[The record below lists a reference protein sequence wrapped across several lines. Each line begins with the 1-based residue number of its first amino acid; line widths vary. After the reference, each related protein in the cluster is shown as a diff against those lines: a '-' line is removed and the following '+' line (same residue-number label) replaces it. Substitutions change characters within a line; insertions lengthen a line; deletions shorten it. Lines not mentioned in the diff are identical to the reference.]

1 MAAAAARRR
10 REREREREETDPEA
24 DAAARRGRR
33 ELWNVWETLTG
44 FDCDM
49 IPDNIS
55 PNGDRAGRCMRQLA
69 G

>member
-1 MAAAAARRR
+1 MRG
-10 REREREREETDPEA
+10 EREETDPEA
-24 DAAARRGRR
+24 DAERGAGRR

-55 PNGDRAGRCMRQLA
+55 PNGAEAGKSFGKILKCLKD
-69 G
+69 